1 MAEASTA
8 LNIKAKLNIVDSRFR
23 KNAINVG
30 KEGKA
35 RNKDG
40 KVTVKRESF
49 FFSVTNVKASQDL
62 GYYFGRKIWQRCK
75 INDLGSAI
83 KDDGQRWH
91 RNHVHENGEIYA
103 LEPRGNIK
111 SN

>member
-49 FFSVTNVKASQDL
+49 FSQT
-62 GYYFGRKIWQRCK
+62 QT
-75 INDLGSAI
+75 
-83 KDDGQRWH
+83 
-91 RNHVHENGEIYA
+91 
-103 LEPRGNIK
+103 
-111 SN
+111 